1 MERRGVPALAVMT
14 ETFVS
19 AAQVM
24 AKALGASDYEFAV
37 IDHPV
42 SSASDAQLRE
52 RARHT
57 LSVARRTVLA
67 PT

>member
-24 AKALGASDYEFAV
+24 AGALGAEDYAFAV

-52 RARHT
+52 RARRT
-57 LSVARRTVLA
+57 AEVARKLLLSSA
-67 PT
+67 